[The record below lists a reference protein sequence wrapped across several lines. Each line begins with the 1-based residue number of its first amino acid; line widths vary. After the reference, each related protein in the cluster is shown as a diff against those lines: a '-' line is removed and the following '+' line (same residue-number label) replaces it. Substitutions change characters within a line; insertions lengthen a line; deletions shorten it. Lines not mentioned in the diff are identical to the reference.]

1 MLRLVWQFIRF
12 SFVGGT
18 CFAIDYGL
26 MVLLTEVCDI
36 RYIYSSAL
44 SFVIATIINY
54 FLSVRFVFDHQD
66 HGHKDLSV
74 FIVLGAIGLG
84 LNQVMMFVLVDQFT
98 IHYMIAKLIAGIMVS
113 FYNFASRKTFL
124 ER

>member
-1 MLRLVWQFIRF
+1 MLRLIWQFTRF

-36 RYIYSSAL
+36 RYIYSLAL
-44 SFVIATIINY
+44 SFIIATIINY
-54 FLSVRFVFDHQD
+54 FLSVRFVFNHQG
-66 HGHKDLSV
+66 HGNQDLGV
-74 FIVLGAIGLG
+74 FVVLGAIGLG
-84 LNQVMMFVLVDQFT
+84 LNQIIMFLLVDQF
-98 IHYMIAKLIAGIMVS
+98 IMHYMIAKLIAGIVVS